1 MIRVLIVLLSGK
13 QIKRG
18 KIQPFMN
25 NTQTLKIA
33 LVGCGGIAQMHWRGI
48 QAHVPQLQVTAVVD
62 MDPARAAAMAQQT
75 GGQPFTSLA
84 SALEQ
89 GDFAAVDIMLPHD
102 QHEAAAVQAF
112 ARGKHVVLEKPMSTN
127 LASCERILAAARQA
141 GTVFM
146 VAEQAHYWPDARKV
160 QAVIRAGGI
169 GEIITARAFF
179 GNPAPSSTPQPKPW
193 RYELAL
199 AGGGITIDG
208 GAHWLRPLRLWLGE
222 VAEVVAVTARPLAAM
237 EGESL
242 TRALLRFESGIVA
255 GFDALFAGEFIGTG
269 EEFRITGSKGEL
281 IIERGL
287 HGRLLHFTPDQPDG
301 VVLLDNKWE
310 GRHASFGYELAD
322 FTSAVLNGTA
332 LAAPPE
338 YSLGELRTALAIY
351 RSAASGR
358 WEKVWG

>member
-1 MIRVLIVLLSGK
+1 
-13 QIKRG
+13 
-18 KIQPFMN
+18 MN
-25 NTQTLKIA
+25 NTETLKIA

-62 MDPARAAAMAQQT
+62 TDSARAAAMAQQT
-75 GGQPFTSLA
+75 GGQPFTTLA
-84 SALEQ
+84 DALAQ

-112 ARGKHVVLEKPMSTN
+112 ARGKHVVLEKPMAPT
-127 LASCERILAAARQA
+127 LASCERILAAAQQA

-160 QAVIRAGGI
+160 QEVIQEGLI
-169 GEIITARAFF
+169 GELITARAFF
-179 GNPAPSSTPQPKPW
+179 ANPAPSPSSGPKPW

-208 GAHWLRPLRLWLGE
+208 GAHWIRPLRLWLGE
-222 VAEVVAVTARPLAAM
+222 VTEVVAVTGRPLADM

-242 TRALLRFESGIVA
+242 TRALLRFESGLVA
-255 GFDALFAGEFIGTG
+255 GFDALFAGECIGTG
-269 EEFRITGSKGEL
+269 EEFRLTGTKGEL

-287 HGRLLHFTPDQPDG
+287 HGRLLYFSKDQPDG
-301 VVLLDNKWE
+301 QVLLDNKWA
-310 GRHASFGYELAD
+310 GRHAAFGYELAD
-322 FTSAVLNGTA
+322 FTSAVLHGTA

-358 WEKVWG
+358 WEKV